1 MLQHEGA
8 FPHPLLA
15 TPPAPREPSAAQ
27 RALARLR
34 SFSLDARLAA
44 GEDPVRS
51 RMLAAQ
57 AARLTAPRHR
67 ELLAQALG
75 GLVLAAQH
83 GTRPSRISPSRS
95 AVLGNEQALRAL
107 ARRVDSREPLY
118 ARGLARLERL
128 LSDTTGPAFSGDT
141 AALSAELTR
150 IESELSGAPAP
161 LPEFPS
167 APGPA
172 RAGSLRRL
180 ARLRSRQSSAAAPA
194 PPCFAGSSFALPD
207 GSWFHGRRESA

>member
-15 TPPAPREPSAAQ
+15 TPPAPREPHAVHQ
-27 RALARLR
+27 ALARLR
-34 SFSLDARLAA
+34 SFSLDERLAA
-44 GEDPVRS
+44 GEDPARS

-67 ELLAQALG
+67 EVLAQALG
-75 GLVLAAQH
+75 GLVLAAHH
-83 GTRPSRISPSRS
+83 GTRRSRVSPSRN

-128 LSDTTGPAFSGDT
+128 LSDTTGPVFSGG
-141 AALSAELTR
+141 AAGLSAELAR
-150 IESELSGAPAP
+150 IDGELSGTPAP
-161 LPEFPS
+161 LREGPHP
-167 APGPA
+167 PRPA
-172 RAGSLRRL
+172 RGRSVRRL
-180 ARLRSRQSSAAAPA
+180 ARLRGGPSSVAEPA
-194 PPCFAGSSFALPD
+194 PPGFAGSSFALPD
-207 GSWFHGRRESA
+207 GSWFHGRRDSA